1 MLFAHFS
8 DCHLGSWNNH
18 PELRELSVKTFEASI
33 DECIAGN
40 VDFILVA
47 GDLFDT
53 SLPSVDILRRAVV
66 KFRQCRELDIPV
78 YAIPGSHDF
87 SPTGK
92 TFLSVLEDAGLLV
105 DVAKYAEV
113 DGKIRLQFVQDRK
126 TGAKITGM
134 AGKMGALE
142 HKSFELLDRAIENED
157 GFKIFLFHS
166 AIEEYK
172 PPHMKE
178 MKALPL
184 SLLPRNF
191 NYYAAGHVHVRHE
204 SEHSGAKII
213 FPGSTFPTEF
223 TELEKFCAGFYLVD
237 TAASTA
243 VPCDINLCG
252 VALIRLDASNKTPQ
266 QITEELG
273 GKVPFDLK
281 NKILLLRV
289 DGIIDGKITDIDFQ
303 RITETAAER
312 GAIAIKKNI
321 AKLTS
326 KELMAVTVDG
336 NLGIAAIENKIVMNN
351 IGKIKFPQSLGDEE
365 DVIFSVMSVLNDEK
379 QDGETISVFEERVRK
394 NAKKVLAIE

>member
-1 MLFAHFS
+1 MRFAHFS

-18 PELRELSVKTFEASI
+18 PELRELATRTFEASI
-33 DECIAGN
+33 DKCISED
-40 VDFILVA
+40 VDFILVS

-53 SLPSVDILRRAVV
+53 SLPPLDILRRAVV
-66 KFRQCRELDIPV
+66 MFRKCREAGIPV

-105 DVAKYAEV
+105 DVAKFSEV
-113 DGKIRLQFVQDRK
+113 DGKIKLEFVQDKK

-142 HKSFELLDRAIENED
+142 HKSFEILDRAIERED
-157 GFKIFLFHS
+157 GYKIFLFHS

-191 NYYAAGHVHVRHE
+191 DYYAAGHVHVRHE
-204 SEHSGAKII
+204 SNYGNAKII
-213 FPGSTFPTEF
+213 FPGPTFPTEF
-223 TELEKFCAGFYLVD
+223 TELEKFCAGFYYVD
-237 TAASTA
+237 TAAGTA
-243 VPCDINLCG
+243 VPCDVNLCS
-252 VALIRLDASNKTPQ
+252 VALVRLDASNKTPQ
-266 QITEELG
+266 QITEEL
-273 GKVPFDLK
+273 KKRMPADLK

-289 DGIIDGKITDIDFQ
+289 DGIIDGRITDIDFQ
-303 RITETAAER
+303 HITAVAAEQ
-312 GAIAIKKNI
+312 GAIAVKKNI

-326 KELMAVTVDG
+326 KELMAVTVDS
-336 NLGIAAIENKIVMNN
+336 NLGIAAIENEIVMNS
-351 IGKIKFPQSLGDEE
+351 IGKIKFPLLEKEE
-365 DVIFSVMSVLNDEK
+365 DVIFSLMAALNDEK
-379 QDGETISVFEERVRK
+379 QEGETISVFEERVKK
-394 NAKKVLAIE
+394 NAKKFLGL